1 MSIFIF
7 IVTFYFIK
15 SVCQKRKAALSL
27 QYVHYIQPDNWIMS
41 RLMHINFLSSS
52 SRADEVF

>member
-15 SVCQKRKAALSL
+15 SVCQTGKAALSL
-27 QYVHYIQPDNWIMS
+27 QYVHYVQPDNWIMS
-41 RLMHINFLSSS
+41 DMS
-52 SRADEVF
+52 SRADEVL